1 MSELLRCIHL
11 SLLCMQQRIEDRPS
25 ISSVVMILGN
35 ESALHQTKQPT
46 FFLEKDSNEGQFLMS
61 KHC

>member
-1 MSELLRCIHL
+1 
-11 SLLCMQQRIEDRPS
+11 MQQRIEDRPS